1 MGEFEKFTMA
11 SRATRRRIARSVTAR
26 RVSAILAGLV
36 VAVVGVF
43 FAWDVGAPILEQN
56 WNLAGNASTFPE
68 VKSDENTPP
77 KVAKGE
83 AFNVLVMGVDRRPPG
98 QRTEESSGSRS
109 DVLILARIYPESGDI
124 RMVSIPRDLL
134 VQISPEREGKINSA
148 YSEGGPRLAVDVV
161 ENYTQV
167 SIDHRVVVNFKG
179 FKKVIDS
186 MGGVRMDVEE
196 GLPNNAGL
204 QSGVHNLNGA
214 QVLFYARYRGT
225 EGGDLDRMDR
235 QRKVVA
241 ALRSQ
246 MMKPGTIA
254 RLPGVVK
261 TLDENIKTDLGFD
274 QTLTLAKALASRG
287 QGTQLR
293 STKLQGTPET
303 LDSGEEV
310 LVPDAAANEEI
321 LEDFRR

>member
-1 MGEFEKFTMA
+1 MGEFEKFTVV
-11 SRATRRRIARSVTAR
+11 SRAMRRRIARSLIVR

-36 VAVVGVF
+36 VAVVGIF

-68 VKSDENTPP
+68 VKSDQNVPP

-83 AFNVLVMGVDRRPPG
+83 AFNVLVMGVDKRPARE
-98 QRTEESSGSRS
+98 RTEETGGSRS
-109 DVLILARIYPESGDI
+109 DTLILTRVYPESGDI

-134 VQISPEREGKINSA
+134 VRLSPEREGKINAA
-148 YSEGGPRLAVDVV
+148 YSEGGRDLVVDVV
-161 ENYTQV
+161 ENYTKTTV
-167 SIDHRVVVNFKG
+167 DHTVVVNFRG
-179 FKKVIDS
+179 FKRIIDS
-186 MGGVRMDVEE
+186 MGGLRMEVEE
-196 GLPNNAGL
+196 GLPGKYGL
-204 QSGVHNLNGA
+204 QSGTQTLDGPQA
-214 QVLFYARYRGT
+214 LFYARYRGT

-235 QRKVVA
+235 QRKVIA

-246 MMKPGTIA
+246 MMQPGTLA

-261 TLDENIKTDLGFD
+261 TLDENIKSDLGFD

>member
-1 MGEFEKFTMA
+1 MGEFEKFTVV
-11 SRATRRRIARSVTAR
+11 SRAMRRRIARSLIVR

-36 VAVVGVF
+36 VAVVGIF

-68 VKSDENTPP
+68 VKSDQNVPP

-83 AFNVLVMGVDRRPPG
+83 AFNVLVMGVDKRPARE
-98 QRTEESSGSRS
+98 RTEETGGSRS
-109 DVLILARIYPESGDI
+109 DTLILTRVYPESGDI

-134 VQISPEREGKINSA
+134 VRLSPEREGKINAA
-148 YSEGGPRLAVDVV
+148 YSEGGRDLVVDVV
-161 ENYTQV
+161 ENYTKTTV
-167 SIDHRVVVNFKG
+167 DHTVVVNFRG
-179 FKKVIDS
+179 FKRIIDS
-186 MGGVRMDVEE
+186 MGGLRMEVEE
-196 GLPNNAGL
+196 GLPGNFGL
-204 QSGVHNLNGA
+204 QSGTQTLNGPQA
-214 QVLFYARYRGT
+214 LFYARYRGT

-235 QRKVVA
+235 QRKVIA

-246 MMKPGTIA
+246 MMQPGTLA
-254 RLPGVVK
+254 RLPKIVD
-261 TLDENIKTDLGFD
+261 TLDENIKSDLGFD

>member
-11 SRATRRRIARSVTAR
+11 SRATRRRIARSVVAR

-36 VAVVGVF
+36 VAVVGIF
-43 FAWDVGAPILEQN
+43 FAWDVGVPILEQN
-56 WNLAGNASTFPE
+56 WNLASNASTFPE
-68 VKSDENTPP
+68 VKSDENGPP
-77 KVAKGE
+77 KVANGE
-83 AFNVLVMGVDRRPPG
+83 AFNVLVMGVDKRPARE
-98 QRTEESSGSRS
+98 RTEETGGSRS
-109 DVLILARIYPESGDI
+109 DTLILTRVYPESGDI

-148 YSEGGPRLAVDVV
+148 YSEGGRDLVVDVV
-161 ENYTQV
+161 ENYTKTTV
-167 SIDHRVVVNFKG
+167 DHTVVVNFRG
-179 FKKVIDS
+179 FKRIIDS
-186 MGGVRMDVEE
+186 MGGLRMEVEE
-196 GLPNNAGL
+196 GLPGNFGL
-204 QSGVHNLNGA
+204 QSGAQTLNGPQA
-214 QVLFYARYRGT
+214 LFYARYRGT
-225 EGGDLDRMDR
+225 EGGDLDRIDR
-235 QRKVVA
+235 QRKVIA

-246 MMKPGTIA
+246 MMQPGTIA
-254 RLPGVVK
+254 RLPGVVE
-261 TLDENIKTDLGFD
+261 TLDENIKSDLGFA